1 MQDETTYI
9 LEPTAFHSMREA
21 QDLTDQLEESLSEL
35 SNVAANIKPQVVE
48 MFSEMVNNAAE
59 HGMSDAGAHCHVR
72 LMPHRRGL
80 ALDSV
85 ITDRGLGIRATLER
99 NPDLQVESDEQALRL
114 AVQELTS
121 GTGNPTRGIGL
132 WTAFLECQKP
142 GRKLQVHSGTGPAHG
157 LRSRLGGILN
167 RPRTP
172 RNHRPV
178 HDPHLTSETQ
188 LHEKIANLVSRSR
201 EQQATPWCVAWF
213 PAGVQK
219 ARRRP
224 QVTKGQGSTTAALQR
239 AQECLRR

>member
-1 MQDETTYI
+1 MQDETTYM

-21 QDLTDQLEESLSEL
+21 QYLTDQLEESLSKL

-72 LMPHRRGL
+72 LMPHRRSL

-85 ITDRGLGIRATLER
+85 ITDRGPGIRTTLER
-99 NPDLQVESDEQALRL
+99 NPNLQVESDEQALRL

-142 GRKLQVHSGTGPAHG
+142 GRKLQVHSGTG
-157 LRSRLGGILN
+157 RLTVYGTDSVEFSTA
-167 RPRTP
+167 P
-172 RNHRPV
+172 
-178 HDPHLTSETQ
+178 EY
-188 LHEKIANLVSRSR
+188 
-201 EQQATPWCVAWF
+201 
-213 PAGVQK
+213 
-219 ARRRP
+219 
-224 QVTKGQGSTTAALQR
+224 QGTTVR
-239 AQECLRR
+239 FTIPT